1 MTSTNFADLGLHESL
16 TRALEG
22 AGFSVA
28 TPIQAAAIPVLMN
41 GGDVLGLAQTGTG
54 KTAAFLLPMLHSLVS
69 AGQRPAPKRPHA
81 LIMAPTRELALQIAQ
96 ALKTLGRHSRLR
108 FLAIVGGVGFRPQ
121 INALGAGTDI
131 VVATPGRLED
141 LMRSGAVDLS
151 DVRHLV
157 LDEADRMLDIG
168 FAPAIRRIVAKIPA
182 NRQAALFS
190 ATMPRAVE
198 SLAND
203 LLRQPVR
210 VEMTPTSTTAEAVEQ
225 RVYHTGQTDK
235 RALLKDLLDDPQ
247 MSRVIVFV
255 RTKHAADR
263 LAEQLTRDVAP
274 AEAIHG
280 DRAHNQRLRAL
291 DRFKRGHARLLI
303 ATDIAARGIDVDEV
317 SHVVNYDMPRD
328 AESYVHRIG
337 RTARAGRTGVAIS
350 FCAPT
355 DRDVLRDIERT
366 TRQRLTVVG
375 EAPPEPARDARGSR
389 AKPGRGRAGGGG
401 EYRGGGSRNGPGR
414 GRDQAPRSPR
424 EDGQPAYASWGT
436 RNRDG
441 SSRV

>member
-1 MTSTNFADLGLHESL
+1 M
-16 TRALEG
+16 
-22 AGFSVA
+22 A
-28 TPIQAAAIPVLMN
+28 TPIQAAAIPVLLE

-54 KTAAFLLPMLHSLVS
+54 KTAAFLLPILHGLL
-69 AGQRPAPKRPHA
+69 AENKRPSAKRPRA
-81 LIMAPTRELALQIAQ
+81 LILAPTRELALQIVQ
-96 ALKTLGRHSRLR
+96 ALKTLGRFTRLR
-108 FLAIVGGVGFRPQ
+108 FLAVVGGVGFRPQ
-121 INALGAGTDI
+121 INALAAGTDV

-141 LMRSGAVDLS
+141 LMGSGAADLS
-151 DVRHLV
+151 EVTHLV

-182 NRQAALFS
+182 QRHSALFS
-190 ATMPRAVE
+190 ATMPKTVD
-198 SLAND
+198 SLARD
-203 LLRQPVR
+203 LLRSPTR
-210 VEMTPTSTTAEAVEQ
+210 IEISPTSTTAEQVEQ

-235 RALLKDLLDDPQ
+235 RALLKELLADPE
-247 MSRVIVFV
+247 MNRVIVFV

-263 LAEQLTRDVAP
+263 LAEQLTRDVSP

-280 DRAHNQRLRAL
+280 DRGHSQRIRAL
-291 DRFKRGHARLLI
+291 DRFKRGHARLLV

-337 RTARAGRTGVAIS
+337 RTARAGRSGVAIS
-350 FCAPT
+350 FCAPA

-375 EAPPEPARDARGSR
+375 DTPPEALREGRGGR
-389 AKPGRGRAGGGG
+389 GKPGRGRNGGGG
-401 EYRGGGSRNGPGR
+401 GYRGDNAQGNGEQRGAASRNGHSRGR
-414 GRDQAPRSPR
+414 GQAPRAPR

-441 SSRV
+441 SRRV